1 MESPVR
7 ITDIAQSTP
16 VVGARPAPPRR
27 SGAGAAAAPLL
38 PSDRSMRAAHPDEV
52 AASKLARAAGVATA
66 TRVVAAANEQASE
79 SVRGERLDL
88 ARVP

>member
-1 MESPVR
+1 MR

-27 SGAGAAAAPLL
+27 SGAGAAAATPLL